1 LAWKK
6 DETSTGKGDKFMALF
21 EKEKFHKMKV
31 KDGAVKKHTIMI
43 VDDEEKA
50 LESMYSLLSE
60 DYHIITA
67 QDGQEALDMIEKM
80 SQAEKDKLS
89 LIISDQKMSKVTGI
103 ELFER
108 LLPILPKTMRII
120 LTGYADIP
128 LIIDAINKTQ
138 IYQFIQKP
146 FEPEDLKL
154 IVKRAVEAYDRQQE
168 LDEYRSK
175 LEIELSN
182 TQEQL
187 SLLRE
192 SFFSDT
198 LKNPEH
204 FKKIITE
211 KSKKMKAIFKYCET
225 IANSDEPV
233 LIIGETGTGKELIAR
248 VIHEVSNRKGK
259 FIAANIAGFDDSL
272 FSDTLFGHEKGSFTD
287 AKAKREGLLTHAED
301 GTFFLDEIGDLQV
314 PSQTKLLRVLQEKEF
329 YRIGSDIPIPT
340 NARFILATNKDLNA
354 MKDTGE
360 FRKDFYFRVNIHHIT
375 LPPLRERKEDI
386 PKLVDHFLTSA
397 AEKYGKEKPP
407 INDKLIRLL
416 SNYHFPGNIREL
428 RSMIFES
435 VCLHQQEESELS
447 LNVFIKKIREQDGK
461 ISFFNVGVRPD
472 YTDEEKNGIV
482 FVDSFPTFERMKKIY
497 AEEALRLAGTQQD
510 AAKLSEIDIK
520 TLRKYLK
527 GE

>member
-1 LAWKK
+1 MVF
-6 DETSTGKGDKFMALF
+6 D
-21 EKEKFHKMKV
+21 KEKLQKIQK
-31 KDGAVKKHTIMI
+31 KEQRVKKHTIMI
-43 VDDEEKA
+43 VDDEKA
-50 LESMYSLLSE
+50 HLNSMVELLKH
-60 DYHIITA
+60 DYQIITSS
-67 QDGQEALDMIEKM
+67 DGQEALGIINKIEHPEEISLVICDQRM
-80 SQAEKDKLS
+80 PGLTGVQFLEKLKA
-89 LIISDQKMSKVTGI
+89 IIPDT
-103 ELFER
+103 L
-108 LLPILPKTMRII
+108 RII

-154 IVKRAVEAYDRQQE
+154 SVKRAVEAFDRQQE

-182 TQEQL
+182 TKEQL
-187 SLLRE
+187 SQLRE
-192 SFFSDT
+192 SYFYGT
-198 LKNPEH
+198 LKNPEY
-204 FKKIITE
+204 FNKIITE
-211 KSKKMKAIFKYCET
+211 KSTKMKAIFKYCET
-225 IANSDEPV
+225 IADSDEPV

-248 VIHEVSNRKGK
+248 VIHEVSGRKGK

-272 FSDTLFGHEKGSFTD
+272 FTDTLFGHEKGSFTD
-287 AKAKREGLLTHAED
+287 AKAKREGLLTHAQD

-329 YRIGSDIPIPT
+329 YRIGSDQPIPT

-354 MKDTGE
+354 MKETGE

-375 LPPLRERKEDI
+375 LPPLKERKEDI

-428 RSMIFES
+428 RSMIFEA
-435 VCLHQQEESELS
+435 VCLHQSEEPELS
-447 LNVFIKKIREQDGK
+447 LNVFIRKIREQKGK
-461 ISFFNVGVRPD
+461 ISFTHAGVSTG
-472 YTDEEKNGIV
+472 YTDEEKNGVV
-482 FVDSFPTFERMKKIY
+482 FVDSFPTFENMKKIY
-497 AEEALRLAGTQQD
+497 AEEAMRLAGTQQD
-510 AAKLSEIDIK
+510 AAEISGIDIK